1 MIHPR
6 RSFIFTPGLKPNMF
20 PMASASGSDIVCVEL
35 EDGIAP
41 RDKAKARKHALALY
55 DTQQAN
61 DGVELIVRINSLREQ
76 FGIEDVAAILAT
88 DTPPPALILPKAAAR
103 FSLVYLPCVVRA
115 AVRRARPSSV
125 LGPVD
130 LPPCR
135 EQRPLRLYA
144 GLWQGVPLRVLAP
157 HRWPGKSGPNC
168 QGIPFSRLVFVM
180 LKSPADMGFYYTP
193 F

>member
-1 MIHPR
+1 
-6 RSFIFTPGLKPNMF
+6 
-20 PMASASGSDIVCVEL
+20 MASASGSDIVCVEL

-41 RDKAKARKHALALY
+41 KDKAKARKHALALY

-103 FSLVYLPCVVRA
+103 FSLVYLPCVVRV
-115 AVRRARPSSV
+115 AVSRARPSPV

-135 EQRPLRLYA
+135 EQRPLRL
-144 GLWQGVPLRVLAP
+144 
-157 HRWPGKSGPNC
+157 
-168 QGIPFSRLVFVM
+168 
-180 LKSPADMGFYYTP
+180 
-193 F
+193 